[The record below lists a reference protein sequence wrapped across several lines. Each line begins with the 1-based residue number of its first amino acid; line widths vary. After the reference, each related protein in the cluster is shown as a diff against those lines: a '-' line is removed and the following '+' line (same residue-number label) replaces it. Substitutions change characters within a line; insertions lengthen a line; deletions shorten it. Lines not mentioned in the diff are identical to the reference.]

1 MGIFF
6 RFENWFGLVFGGFSV
21 GWLVLVWAGV
31 CFLGFFVLHRV
42 WVFWCYPRKHICD
55 FPVSFKNGE
64 PEISL
69 NICDGNLPSEFG
81 LSEGVM
87 SSVQLPCGSPDWG

>member
-1 MGIFF
+1 MV
-6 RFENWFGLVFGGFSV
+6 WFGFWWVFS
-21 GWLVLVWAGV
+21 WLVGFGLGRGLFVFWV
-31 CFLGFFVLHRV
+31 FLFCVRFGF
-42 WVFWCYPRKHICD
+42 FWCYPRKHICD

-87 SSVQLPCGSPDWG
+87 SSVQLSCGSPDWG